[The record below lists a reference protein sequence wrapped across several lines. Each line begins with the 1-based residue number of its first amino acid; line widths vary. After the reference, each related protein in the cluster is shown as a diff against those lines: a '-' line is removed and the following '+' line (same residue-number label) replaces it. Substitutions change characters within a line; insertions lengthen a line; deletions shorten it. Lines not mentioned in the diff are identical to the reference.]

1 MVGNVENK
9 ITIETAAVIW
19 LFCAILALGS
29 FEGKIDIGFWP
40 GFISWSVFI
49 IGVIYFILLVLARIF
64 G

>member
-1 MVGNVENK
+1 MAGNVENK

-19 LFCAILALGS
+19 LACTAIALGS
-29 FEGKIDIGFWP
+29 YWAHIDIAFWP